1 MPPLCSH
8 PGVAIIPIP
17 PGFKVGNWNRDGPS
31 QHRDQCQRLGL
42 SEFPVS
48 FSAGGISN
56 RKCHNILS
64 IPAALY
70 PYWCCDSSQITLTS
84 LAKASFT
91 QFQFLPMALTFL
103 FIPLPN
109 MPLSV
114 RPSPIHNLSQT
125 HPSVEGLCYL
135 DFTAPYVHTKVFSS
149 AHQSTFCTFFLSLW
163 AQTL

>member
-1 MPPLCSH
+1 MPPVPSPL

-56 RKCHNILS
+56 RECHNILS

-70 PYWCCDSSQITLTS
+70 SYWCDSSQVTLTS
-84 LAKASFT
+84 LVKASFT
-91 QFQFLPMALTFL
+91 QFQFLPMALTVL
-103 FIPLPN
+103 SVPLPN
-109 MPLSV
+109 MPLSL
-114 RPSPIHNLSQT
+114 RPSPIHNLSQSFNGGSLLPRSHCPLCT
-125 HPSVEGLCYL
+125 HKSIL
-135 DFTAPYVHTKVFSS
+135 
-149 AHQSTFCTFFLSLW
+149 FCTPKYFFAHSSYHC
-163 AQTL
+163 